1 MQLYFKKRFP
11 EITWQSSDLE
21 LIHRNSISTWIDPE
35 GLNLKMPQHLVIDVE
50 KTPYEIPSYLKFLLQ
65 GIIYINMNFI
75 ASWNCS
81 KSLSKRLENC

>member
-50 KTPYEIPSYLKFLLQ
+50 KLFMKFHLT
-65 GIIYINMNFI
+65 
-75 ASWNCS
+75 
-81 KSLSKRLENC
+81 